1 MFFGDS
7 CGISDMERIMTL
19 EPSARATVLIALCN
33 DNDNN
38 NDVAPALANDDGIAP
53 ALANDNGIAP
63 ALANDDGVAPALAND
78 DDVAPALAND
88 DDSNEA
94 ATGSLGS
101 ISQEVPAV
109 DSNDTTLNSLE
120 SAGSRAY
127 WHAT

>member
-38 NDVAPALANDDGIAP
+38 NDVAPALDNDDGIAP
-53 ALANDNGIAP
+53 A
-63 ALANDDGVAPALAND
+63 V
-78 DDVAPALAND
+78 AND

-109 DSNDTTLNSLE
+109 DSNDTTLSSLE
-120 SAGSRAY
+120 SAGSRAS